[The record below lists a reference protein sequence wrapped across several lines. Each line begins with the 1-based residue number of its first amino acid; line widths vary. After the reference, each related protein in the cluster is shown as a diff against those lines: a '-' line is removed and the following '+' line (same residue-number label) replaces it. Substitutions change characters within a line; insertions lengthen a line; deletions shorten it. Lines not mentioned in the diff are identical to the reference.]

1 MAALTRDAGHLA
13 CRTAGKE
20 QKSHVFDSRSLP
32 NHNLDTSGNGFSFP
46 QAIAPAAFQ
55 GIPPGGEQHAQV
67 GWGEKTFTDQG
78 EAEGW
83 SSG

>member
-1 MAALTRDAGHLA
+1 MSSIPDHFQTTIWIQVGMD
-13 CRTAGKE
+13 
-20 QKSHVFDSRSLP
+20 
-32 NHNLDTSGNGFSFP
+32 FP
-46 QAIAPAAFQ
+46 SQQAIAPAAFQ